1 MAPSLTEYR
10 APSDITKSYGCN
22 TALKSC
28 SGHAGTMREPCGYHA
43 GRHPH
48 DTYSNDAQ
56 INVPAKKSLVVV
68 NVVSPTEKDGLP
80 ARLQCVL
87 IVSSYNAYDA
97 TYTRKL

>member
-1 MAPSLTEYR
+1 MEYR

-28 SGHAGTMREPCGYHA
+28 SSHAGTMREPCGYHA

-56 INVPAKKSLVVV
+56 INVPAKKSLAVV
-68 NVVSPTEKDGLP
+68 NVAVSDRERRIASQAPMCTDSVE
-80 ARLQCVL
+80 LQC
-87 IVSSYNAYDA
+87 I
-97 TYTRKL
+97 